1 MKRLEDKRVAILATD
16 GFEQSELF
24 SPYQALIDKG
34 AEVHIISDQK
44 RSIKAWDQGSW
55 GKSVNVKLPLDEADV
70 SNYDALVLPG
80 GVMNPDRLRM
90 NETATSFVREFFKQ
104 HKPVA
109 AICHA
114 PQMLI
119 NAEVVENR
127 KLTGYP
133 SIRKDLEN
141 AGAEWLDQSVVVDQ
155 GLVSSRSPRDLDD
168 FNSKIIEEIYE
179 GKHQAQVADA

>member
-1 MKRLEDKRVAILATD
+1 MMKLKNRKVAIMATN

-24 SPYQALIDKG
+24 SPYQAMIDQG
-34 AEVHIISDQK
+34 AEVHVISDQSDTI
-44 RSIKAWDQGSW
+44 RAWNGGEW
-55 GKSVNVKLPLDEADV
+55 GKSVNVKKTIDHATSSE
-70 SNYDALVLPG
+70 YDALVLPG

-90 NETATSFVREFFKQ
+90 NEKATDFIRDFFKD

-127 KLTGYP
+127 KVTSYP

-141 AGAEWLDQSVVVDQ
+141 AGAEWVNEEVVVDQ
-155 GLVSSRSPRDLDD
+155 GLVTSRSPDDLDA
-168 FNSKIIEEIYE
+168 FNAKIVEEIYE
-179 GKHQAQVADA
+179 GKHEAQVADA